1 MAKDYR
7 DYSLD
12 QAYLLPQ
19 APREWLPEG
28 HLALFLEDAVGLL
41 DLSEIPGPDGTRSP
55 GLPSPDA
62 P

>member
-28 HLALFLEDAVGLL
+28 HLALFLEDAVVTVQTGLNPRWGH
-41 DLSEIPGPDGTRSP
+41 E
-55 GLPSPDA
+55 
-62 P
+62 